1 VSALVDQAI
10 HEEGHLDVFFA
21 NAGIIQR
28 PPKRVAGGGDEIVEE
43 LKATG
48 RNMGGIEDT
57 EFMEVLRINTL
68 RWIDQMLSGY
78 LPVLDGV
85 RRKLWGRLACR

>member
-1 VSALVDQAI
+1 MDQAI
-10 HEEGHLDVFFA
+10 QEEGHLDVFFA

-28 PPKRVAGGGDEIVEE
+28 SPKRGGGGGDEIVEE

-68 RWIDQMLSGY
+68 R
-78 LPVLDGV
+78 
-85 RRKLWGRLACR
+85 

>member
-1 VSALVDQAI
+1 VDQAI
-10 HEEGHLDVFFA
+10 QEEGHLDVFFA

-28 PPKRVAGGGDEIVEE
+28 SPKRGGGGGDEIVEE

-68 RWIDQMLSGY
+68 R
-78 LPVLDGV
+78 
-85 RRKLWGRLACR
+85 